1 MMRKILDRLLILH
14 FRDAPADSRLDRLE
28 QDVWRRIR
36 AESEETAL
44 PWGEKIFLAFG
55 EPQFRMAS
63 LAAAII
69 LGAAL
74 SPAFSPR
81 NAADASGMEMFT
93 MRTPY
98 LVANLIE
105 DKK

>member
-14 FRDAPADSRLDRLE
+14 FRDAPADRRLDRLE
-28 QDVWRRIR
+28 QDVWRRIHVQTD
-36 AESEETAL
+36 ETAL
-44 PWGEKIFLAFG
+44 PWREKIFLAFG

-81 NAADASGMEMFT
+81 NTANASGMEMFT
-93 MRTPY
+93 AHTPY

-105 DKK
+105 NAK